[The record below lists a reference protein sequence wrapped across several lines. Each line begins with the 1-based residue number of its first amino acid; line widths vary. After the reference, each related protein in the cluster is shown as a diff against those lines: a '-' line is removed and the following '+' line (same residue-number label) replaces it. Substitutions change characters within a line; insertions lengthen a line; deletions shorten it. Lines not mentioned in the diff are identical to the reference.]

1 MKSKIISIFL
11 VLTMILSYASV
22 PVFSDD
28 EISDTQNNYVQ
39 ESEENDLPIVSPA
52 ITDETTPAEGIIP
65 ASSIIPAASI
75 SPEASSSPEINTEPA
90 VSSKPSATPKKKEK
104 DTEQIISLMAD
115 NVTDLSDAIKA
126 GQLIIDVSGSYEIND
141 VTTENTIIIKSGVSV
156 DLTINNV
163 SITNKSTDKFSPVKI
178 EAGANLTLNVKGE
191 NTFTSKANYYPAI
204 AVYATESDYA
214 ILHIEG
220 NGTLNAV
227 ADVTH
232 GSGIGSV
239 STTAAETPKST
250 GLHGEIVINNA
261 TVNATGK
268 VTGIGSGLGTSTLK
282 KSHDIII
289 NGGTVTADGGQ
300 TGLGSST
307 NVACPNIIINGGI
320 VSTTGKNRGIGGG
333 VSSKTDNGSITING
347 GTVTAKGTNS
357 ISYGIQVK
365 SGSNIEINSG
375 SVSATCNGATPVNS
389 KGEELEAVELQISDL
404 PNAEVIMGEGKAMT
418 DKDGKL
424 YVYAP
429 ALPDGSIPFSVIYKN
444 GENDIIYY
452 TTDANEN
459 NGILTGYEGDPCSC
473 TEDNVSIELNLPGR
487 IEVNKLS
494 GSASLTLNAQ
504 FIHCAFPSH
513 KYTMYYELTD
523 ESGNPLSS
531 SLAYVE
537 DNKLVVNYAAKGQ
550 TIVVHTIV
558 NMNNFEKRKE
568 NRITVAGDDVS
579 RFDLSEGKIIIT
591 EDTETNDPNLVIV
604 SVGNKKYSIA
614 KSEEINIY
622 QKNQNDTINSIY
634 INADNTKVVLD
645 NIHIATTGSDLTYD
659 YALRLGDVNT
669 SLRLIGSNTF
679 NASDAEAV
687 FASSDSQLIIGGD
700 GSLDVTSGNGPGIG
714 RMKSLTVNSGTIT
727 ASGSNGSA
735 GIGGGRSASGIN
747 VVVNGG
753 RVYAYGDNR
762 SAGIGGG
769 FGGAGG
775 SFTIN
780 GGYVFARSGADNGFG
795 IGDGGDSRNPGTIIF
810 NGGSID
816 ANLPLRNGSY
826 NTGNNF
832 SYKNQ
837 YLVTLS
843 LEGITTQEN
852 VTYRIDGDEND
863 TPILTSTDT
872 NGKLH
877 LYLPSGQRWI
887 RVYAGGKTY
896 YRYMMVPEND
906 SSAET
911 AVLNPVPKLKTFE
924 IPGQIGQSVIDEDK
938 LTVSVTVPYNIQLS
952 SIKPQFTYDGALL
965 NDDTTL
971 DFNNDEHQATLT
983 ILGDNKIEKIYTVT
997 LTVDSAPAEP
1007 TPDTFDISKGKIFIT
1022 DKYVEYA
1029 GVRYNVNSEG
1039 YIITGTG
1046 SSSISVDSTS
1056 GVIPPITLRDV
1067 TIDMNGTPLNFYTN
1081 VNVTVEGTCNIKSN
1095 NSSAMQCVDVY
1106 NAGNLSVNI
1115 TGDGSLFMMHSGS
1128 GTNAATVN
1136 TAFTCDLPV
1145 FSLTS
1150 ADGGA
1155 LTGSGSIVTRS
1166 DAYVKLP
1173 DSNEVS
1179 VKNNSGETLYQLT
1192 ATLNDKT
1199 GTGNEC
1205 TYNGKTYYIDNDHNL
1220 CMMVPNGEYVMSVK
1234 YNDCNF
1240 DGTIIVN
1247 GAAASGMLLTMTVDS
1262 VEYDYQTVIPYTG
1275 KDVDFKIKGNIL
1287 DGTDVTVQLTP
1298 NKTELITL
1306 SSEATGSGGVYEATV
1321 NVPENESTT
1330 EKITYS
1336 VSVFLA
1342 DREFPQ
1348 DKKLVVNQNNTEA
1361 KITKFEI
1368 PGQLTGVN
1376 DVIYGS
1382 DAVSIYFPYDFELVS
1397 ENFYTPSNIE
1407 YIGKSISPDVGI
1419 PTRFYEDVN
1428 NFLRAYYTVTAND
1441 GVTTKRYMVKLYH
1454 RPIPRITTL
1463 NTSGNPSTSAGGNVT
1478 ITARGNAT
1486 NYIQYSH
1493 LEKNRKVYIYS
1504 DDGIAPVEAEQV
1516 MVNIGGANQATF
1528 VADIN
1533 FPENTSTEQ
1542 DKIYTLKAKI
1552 GDTEQLAVGT
1562 VTVPK
1567 KKKSITGIE
1576 SFNIEHQ
1583 VGETVISE
1591 NSISITMPYDADI
1604 TSLVPDITLGSGAT
1618 CSPSQWEEVDF
1629 TNPVKY
1635 TVTAE
1640 NGTDTKEY
1648 TVTVTK
1654 QAEPVVTDIE
1664 FTNPTYSSA
1673 GRVQFK
1679 VSGQNLENSADA
1691 ITENGGIFVK
1701 CTSSDGT
1708 QELSGEVKKN
1718 NDNEFVVMIDIPKNT
1733 TAAEKIYTVSVEVA
1747 GKAQT
1752 IIGNTT
1758 LTVPAKEPDSCELTD
1773 IILVENQYPIV
1784 INGTYVE
1791 FYVPYNTDLRSITP
1805 DVRYTGADYSPK
1817 TPQDFNKDVEYT
1829 IIAESSV
1836 TKTYTIHAMRE
1847 GSPKVLGIAAGE
1859 NGRLTSYAPKNV
1871 EIIISGNFIHY
1882 VTDADKENNN
1892 EKDVL
1897 EMTVTPNDG
1906 GDPIQATIE
1915 YNKYSG
1921 EAIGHIAELPKN
1933 ETSQDVQYTVTV
1945 TLNGVQ
1951 QDIGASK
1958 TLIVPCKK
1966 TCLINSFIVEN
1977 QIGASRFADVAP
1989 NDSTIVFDMPYE
2001 ADIRAITPTI
2011 EMDADTITP
2020 TGAQNFETP
2029 VEYTITAEGM
2039 PDHKYTVT
2047 ANRLGAPVVN
2057 SAEITNVPA
2066 TFKGGTVNVSFEGVF
2081 HYDAKVEAVPNDG
2094 SETVKGTVTMPA
2106 RHKGEATLNLP
2117 VNNTYADREYTL
2129 VFYLDGFEEGIHSD
2143 YTVTVPRRTPR
2154 TITEFKIDGIQD
2166 GDSRLSGTDIY
2177 VDIPYY
2183 RYKEIESVAPVIEF
2197 DADNIS
2203 PKPEVKQNFG
2213 DLSHPVQYTLS
2224 SADDEPVTYTIHI
2237 EYVGEKPEIKSFTV
2251 PKQSKD
2257 TVYEGDTI
2265 TITMP
2270 SSANIKELEPVIE
2283 FVGKDYSPKGPQN
2296 FTNSKKEPIVYTI
2309 VDKYGI
2315 EQKYNVTITKKK
2327 SGGKRTTP
2335 TPTVMPTATPDV
2347 DPDKPTP
2354 TPAPSAK
2361 PYMSGYEEK
2370 GLKQFKP
2377 DNNMTRAEVATIL
2390 SILDKDFDENK
2401 QYDNAASDISSD
2413 AWYANYVNFASF
2425 KGYMSGYDDGTYR
2438 PENVITRAEFASLIA
2453 RYIDIEPI
2461 DSGAN
2466 FKDIASF
2473 TWCNK
2478 EINALAESGIV
2489 SGYDDGSF
2497 MPSKNV
2503 TRAEAAAIINRVL
2516 GWSMSADTAHKMV
2529 CPFSDVTDSHWA
2541 YIDII
2546 IASCG
2551 Y

>member
-11 VLTMILSYASV
+11 TLTMILSYAGV
-22 PVFSDD
+22 PVFSED
-28 EISDTQNNYVQ
+28 EILDTQNNSVQ
-39 ESEENDLPIVSPA
+39 ASEENELPIVSPA
-52 ITDETTPAEGIIP
+52 VIDKTDATPAVDIIP
-65 ASSIIPAASI
+65 EVSS
-75 SPEASSSPEINTEPA
+75 SPEASGSPEASAEPS
-90 VSSKPSATPKKKEK
+90 VSVKPAATPKKKEK
-104 DTEQIISLMAD
+104 DTEQFISLMAD
-115 NVTDLSDAIKA
+115 NITDLSDALKA

-191 NTFTSKANYYPAI
+191 NTFTSKANYYPAV
-204 AVYATESDYA
+204 AVYATTSDYA

-220 NGTLNAV
+220 NGILNAV
-227 ADVTH
+227 AEITH
-232 GSGIGSV
+232 GSGIGPV

-268 VTGIGSGLGTSTLK
+268 VTGIGSGLGTSSLN

-289 NGGTVTADGGQ
+289 NGGTVTAEGGQ

-307 NVACPNIIINGGI
+307 NVACPDIIINGGT
-320 VSTTGKNRGIGGG
+320 VNATGKNRGIGGG
-333 VSSKTDNGSITING
+333 VSSRADNGSITING

-357 ISYGIQVK
+357 VSYGIQVK

-389 KGEELEAVELQISDL
+389 KGEVLEAVELQIPDL
-404 PNAEVIMGEGKAMT
+404 PNAEVIIGEGKAIT

-424 YVYAP
+424 YVYAT
-429 ALPDGSIPFSVIYKN
+429 ALPDGSIPFSVIYKG

-452 TTDANEN
+452 TNNAFEN

-473 TEDNVSIELNLPGR
+473 TEDNVSIELTLPDR
-487 IEVNKLS
+487 VEVNKLS

-504 FIHCAFPSH
+504 FVHCAFPSH

-523 ESGNPLSS
+523 VDGNPLSS

-558 NMNNFEKRKE
+558 NMNDFEKRKE

-579 RFDLSEGKIIIT
+579 RFDLSSGKIVIT

-614 KSEEINIY
+614 RSEEINIY
-622 QKNQNDTINSIY
+622 QSNQNDTINNIY
-634 INADNTKVVLD
+634 VNADNTKIVLD
-645 NIHIATTGSDLTYD
+645 NVHIATTGSDLTYD
-659 YALRLGDVNT
+659 YALRLGDVTT
-669 SLRLIGSNTF
+669 SLRLIGSNKFT
-679 NASDAEAV
+679 AADAEAI
-687 FASSDSQLIIGGD
+687 FASSDAGLIIGGD
-700 GSLDVTSGNGPGIG
+700 GSLDVTSGKGPGIG
-714 RMKSLTVNSGTIT
+714 RMKNLTVNSGTLT
-727 ASGSNGSA
+727 ASGSDSSA
-735 GIGGGRSASGIN
+735 GIGGGRAASGIN

-753 RVYAYGDNR
+753 RVYAYGNNR
-762 SAGIGGG
+762 AAGIGGG

-775 SFTIN
+775 NFTIN

-795 IGDGGDSRNPGTIIF
+795 IGDGGDSRNPGVITF

-816 ANLPLRNGSY
+816 ANLPLRDGSY

-843 LEGITTQEN
+843 LEGVTTQEN

-872 NGKLH
+872 SGKLH

-896 YRYMMVPEND
+896 YRYMTVPEDD
-906 SSAET
+906 SSVET

-924 IPGQIGQSVIDEDK
+924 IPGQIGESVIDEENSA
-938 LTVSVTVPYNIQLS
+938 VSVTVPYNIQLS

-965 NDDTTL
+965 NSNTTL

-983 ILGDNKIEKIYTVT
+983 ILGDNKVEKVYTIT
-997 LTVDSAPAEP
+997 LTVNNAPDEP
-1007 TPDTFDISKGKIFIT
+1007 APDTFDISKGKIFIT
-1022 DKYVEYA
+1022 DRYVEYA
-1029 GVRYNVNSEG
+1029 GVRYNVNPEG

-1056 GVIPPITLRDV
+1056 DAIPPIILRDV
-1067 TIDMNGTPLNFYTN
+1067 KIDMDGTALNFYTS
-1081 VNVTVEGTCNIKSN
+1081 VNVTIEGTCNIKSTN
-1095 NSSAMQCVDVY
+1095 GSVMQCSDVY
-1106 NAGNLSVNI
+1106 NSGNLNVNI
-1115 TGDGSLFMMHSGS
+1115 TGEGSLFMTHSGS
-1128 GTNAATVN
+1128 GASAASIN
-1136 TAFTCDLPV
+1136 TAFKCDLPV

-1150 ADGGA
+1150 SNGGA
-1155 LTGSGSIVTRS
+1155 LTGNGSIVTRS

-1173 DSNEVS
+1173 E
-1179 VKNNSGETLYQLT
+1179 NNSVGVTDSSGATLYQLT

-1205 TYNGKTYYIDNDHNL
+1205 TYNGKTYYIDDDHNL
-1220 CMMVPNGEYVMSVK
+1220 CMMVPNGEYVMSVD
-1234 YNDCNF
+1234 YNDCIF
-1240 DGTIIVN
+1240 DGTITVN
-1247 GAAASGMLLTMTVDS
+1247 GTAASGMLLTMTVDS

-1287 DGTDVTVQLTP
+1287 DGTDVTVKLTP
-1298 NKTELITL
+1298 NKTELTAL
-1306 SSEATGSGGVYEATV
+1306 SEEATGSDGVYEATV
-1321 NVPENESTT
+1321 KVPENESTT

-1342 DREFPQ
+1342 EREFPQ

-1407 YIGKSISPDVGI
+1407 YIGKSISPDVGV

-1428 NFLRAYYTVTAND
+1428 NFFRAYYTVTAND

-1454 RPIPRITTL
+1454 RPTPRITTL
-1463 NTSGNPSTSAGGNVT
+1463 NTSGNLSTSAGGTVT
-1478 ITARGNAT
+1478 VTARGNAT

-1504 DDGIAPVEAEQV
+1504 DDGIDPVEAEQV

-1528 VADIN
+1528 VADIT
-1533 FPENTSTEQ
+1533 FPENTSSEQ

-1567 KKKSITGIE
+1567 KKKNITGIE

-1583 VGETVISE
+1583 IGETVIGE
-1591 NSISITMPYDADI
+1591 NTISITMPYDADI
-1604 TSLVPDITLGSGAT
+1604 TSLTPDITLGSGAT
-1618 CSPSQWEEVDF
+1618 CSPSQWEEADF

-1640 NGTDTKEY
+1640 NGIDTKEY

-1654 QAEPVVTDIE
+1654 QTEPVITDIE
-1664 FTNPTYSSA
+1664 FTDPTYSSA

-1679 VSGQNLENSADA
+1679 VSGQNLENSANA

-1701 CTSSDGT
+1701 CTSSDGK

-1718 NDNEFVVMIDIPKNT
+1718 SSGEFVVMIDIPQNT
-1733 TAAEKIYTVSVEVA
+1733 TTSAKTYTISVEVA
-1747 GKAQT
+1747 GKVQT
-1752 IIGNTT
+1752 ITGNTT

-1773 IILVENQYPIV
+1773 IILIEDQYPLV
-1784 INGTYVE
+1784 MNGTYVE

-1805 DVRYTGADYSPK
+1805 DVRHTGASFEP
-1817 TPQDFNKDVEYT
+1817 TAPQDFNKDVEYT
-1829 IIAESSV
+1829 IIAESGA
-1836 TKTYTIHAMRE
+1836 KKKYTIHVMRE
-1847 GSPKVLGIAAGE
+1847 GSPKVSGIFAGE
-1859 NGRLTSYAPKNV
+1859 DGRLTSYAPKNV
-1871 EIIISGNFIHY
+1871 EIVISGDFIHY
-1882 VTDADKENNN
+1882 VTDEDKTNNN
-1892 EKDVL
+1892 VKDVL

-1906 GDPIQATIE
+1906 GDPIQAIIE

-1951 QDIGASK
+1951 QNIDSSK

-1989 NDSTIVFDMPYE
+1989 NDSTIVFDIPYE
-2001 ADIRAITPTI
+2001 TDIRALTPTI

-2057 SAEITNVPA
+2057 SAEVTNVPA
-2066 TFKGGTVNVSFEGVF
+2066 TFKGGTVNVIFEGVF
-2081 HYDAKVEAVPNDG
+2081 HYEAKIEAVPNDG
-2094 SETVKGTVTMPA
+2094 SETVKGTVTMPE
-2106 RHKGEATLNLP
+2106 RHKGEAILNLP

-2129 VFYLDGFEEGIHSD
+2129 VFYLDSFEEGIHSD

-2154 TITEFKIDGIQD
+2154 AITEFKIDGIQD

-2251 PKQSKD
+2251 LKQSNE

-2270 SSANIKELEPVIE
+2270 SSANIKALEPVIE
-2283 FVGKDYSPKGPQN
+2283 FVGKDYSPKGPQD
-2296 FTNSKKEPIVYTI
+2296 FTNSKKEPIVYTV

-2327 SGGKRTTP
+2327 SGGKRATP
-2335 TPTVMPTATPDV
+2335 TPTVSPTAKPNTDPTPTAE
-2347 DPDKPTP
+2347 PTP
-2354 TPAPSAK
+2354 TPNVK
-2361 PYMSGYEEK
+2361 PYMSGYEENGSK
-2370 GLKQFKP
+2370 MFKP
-2377 DNNMTRAEVATIL
+2377 NNNMTRAEVATIL
-2390 SILDKDFDENK
+2390 SMLDKDFNENK
-2401 QYDNAASDISSD
+2401 HYDNAASDISQD
-2413 AWYANYVNFASF
+2413 AWYANYVNFASS

-2453 RYIDIEPI
+2453 RYVGIEPL

-2478 EINALAESGIV
+2478 EINALAKSGIV

-2497 MPSKNV
+2497 MPSRNV
-2503 TRAEAAAIINRVL
+2503 TRAEAAAIINRAL